1 MIKKINGIDTSDLV
15 INSLQ
20 TTQIISG
27 KKTYINDLKVNNNVE
42 IPLINGINLNEEF
55 SNSVLNDEN
64 VIITGD
70 LVSSIEI

>member
-20 TTQIISG
+20 ATHIISG

>member
-1 MIKKINGIDTSDLV
+1 MVKKINDIDTSDLV

-27 KKTYINDLKVNNNVE
+27 QKTYVNDVKVIGNVE
-42 IPLINGINLNEEF
+42 VPFINGINLNDEF

-64 VIITGD
+64 VTITGN
-70 LVSSIEI
+70 LVSSIGI

>member
-1 MIKKINGIDTSDLV
+1 MVKKINDIDTSDLV

-27 KKTYINDLKVNNNVE
+27 QKTYVNDVKVSGNVE
-42 IPLINGINLNEEF
+42 VPFINGINLNDEF

-64 VIITGD
+64 VIITGN

>member
-1 MIKKINGIDTSDLV
+1 MVKKINDIDTSDLV

-27 KKTYINDLKVNNNVE
+27 QKTYVNDVKVSGNVE
-42 IPLINGINLNEEF
+42 VPFINGINLNDEF

-64 VIITGD
+64 VIITGN
-70 LVSSIEI
+70 LVSSIKI